1 MTTFRGDDRWP
12 PHPVISLRVVMT
24 LTTTVRLAV
33 APLAMAFVAV
43 ALPMAFSLDVAAQG
57 PAAVPS
63 VPVAPAAPPSPGEV
77 DLDGSRVYVFV
88 GKTGLGHDHA
98 IVGRLVSG
106 RVILDAPQNAGQ
118 LVFDM
123 PSFVADT
130 PEARKVLGLAGETD
144 ASTRKQTTENM
155 LGPEVLDVARHPTAT
170 FDIDS
175 ALRSRRPGNGAKP
188 TVDLVGTFTLH
199 GVTRKVVIPVEVG
212 SGGRVLRLV
221 GAFRIKQTD
230 FGIKPYKKLG
240 GVVGVADELVIHG
253 DIRIAATP
261 APGSAAD
268 LTTPT
273 ALPPAG
279 RLPAEQAVPATID
292 GGR

>member
-1 MTTFRGDDRWP
+1 MMTSPGHDRW
-12 PHPVISLRVVMT
+12 HPRSEVLSLVGGP
-24 LTTTVRLAV
+24 LRLAPSALV
-33 APLAMAFVAV
+33 FVTLLSM
-43 ALPMAFSLDVAAQG
+43 ALPTTLPLDADAQVP
-57 PAAVPS
+57 PA
-63 VPVAPAAPPSPGEV
+63 APAAQAPSPPPGEV
-77 DLDGSRVYVFV
+77 DTDGSRIYVFV

-123 PSFVADT
+123 PSLLADT

-155 LGPEVLDVARHPTAT
+155 LGPDVLDVARHPTAT
-170 FDIDS
+170 FDIES
-175 ALRSRRPGNGAKP
+175 AIRSRRPVNGAKP

-199 GVTRKVVIPVEVG
+199 GVARKVVIPAEIG
-212 SGGRVLRLV
+212 AAGRVLRLI
-221 GAFRIKQTD
+221 GSFRIKQTD
-230 FGIKPYKKLG
+230 FGMKPYKKLG

-261 APGSAAD
+261 VAGQAAD

-273 ALPPAG
+273 AQPPAG
-279 RLPAEQAVPATID
+279 RLPAEQAVPATSG

>member
-1 MTTFRGDDRWP
+1 MITPLGDDRRP
-12 PHPVISLRVVMT
+12 PHGVISHRVVMT
-24 LTTTVRLAV
+24 LTTMVRLAV
-33 APLAMAFVAV
+33 APLAMAFAAV
-43 ALPMAFSLDVAAQG
+43 TLPMALLLDVAAQG

-63 VPVAPAAPPSPGEV
+63 LPGAPAAPPAPGEV

-106 RVILDAPQNAGQ
+106 GVILDAAQNAGQ

-123 PSFVADT
+123 PSFLADT
-130 PEARKVLGLAGETD
+130 PEARKVLGLVGETD

-175 ALRSRRPGNGAKP
+175 ALRSRRPGNGTKP
-188 TVDLVGTFTLH
+188 IVDLVGTFTLH
-199 GVTRKVVIPVEVG
+199 GVARKVVIPVEVG

-221 GAFRIKQTD
+221 GSFRIKQTE

-253 DIRIAATP
+253 DLRIAATP
-261 APGSAAD
+261 VAGAAAD

-273 ALPPAG
+273 AQPPAG
-279 RLPAEQAVPATID
+279 RLPAEEAVPATID

>member
-1 MTTFRGDDRWP
+1 MTTPPGNDRRLPRSEVLSLARGP
-12 PHPVISLRVVMT
+12 LRFASSVLVFLT
-24 LTTTVRLAV
+24 LLSI
-33 APLAMAFVAV
+33 
-43 ALPMAFSLDVAAQG
+43 ALPTALPRDAAAQ
-57 PAAVPS
+57 VP
-63 VPVAPAAPPSPGEV
+63 PAAPAVQPPSPAPTPGDV
-77 DLDGSRVYVFV
+77 DIDGSRIYVFV
-88 GKTGLGHDHA
+88 GKTGLGHDHG

-123 PSFVADT
+123 PSLLADT

-155 LGPEVLDVARHPTAT
+155 LGPDVLDVARHPTAT
-170 FDIDS
+170 FDIES
-175 ALRSRRPGNGAKP
+175 AIRSRRPVNGAKP

-199 GVTRKVVIPVEVG
+199 GVARKVVIPAEVG
-212 SGGRVLRLV
+212 AAGRVLRLI
-221 GAFRIKQTD
+221 GSFRIKQTD

-240 GVVGVADELVIHG
+240 GVVGVTDELVIHG

-261 APGSAAD
+261 VAGRAAE

-273 ALPPAG
+273 AQPPAG
-279 RLPAEQAVPATID
+279 RLPTEQAVPATS
-292 GGR
+292 GGG

>member
-1 MTTFRGDDRWP
+1 MTTSPGNDRWLP
-12 PHPVISLRVVMT
+12 RSEVLSLAGGP
-24 LTTTVRLAV
+24 LRLAPSALV
-33 APLAMAFVAV
+33 FVTLLSM
-43 ALPMAFSLDVAAQG
+43 ALPTTLPLDADAQVP
-57 PAAVPS
+57 PA
-63 VPVAPAAPPSPGEV
+63 APAAQAPSPPPGEV
-77 DLDGSRVYVFV
+77 DTDGSRIYVFV

-123 PSFVADT
+123 PSLLADT

-155 LGPEVLDVARHPTAT
+155 LGPDVLDVARHPTAT
-170 FDIDS
+170 FDIES
-175 ALRSRRPGNGAKP
+175 AIRSRRPVNGAKP

-199 GVTRKVVIPVEVG
+199 GVARKVVIPAEIG
-212 SGGRVLRLV
+212 AAGRVLRLI
-221 GAFRIKQTD
+221 GSFRIKQTD
-230 FGIKPYKKLG
+230 FGMKPYKKLG

-261 APGSAAD
+261 VAGQAAE

-273 ALPPAG
+273 AQPPAG
-279 RLPAEQAVPATID
+279 RLPAEQAVPATSG

>member
-1 MTTFRGDDRWP
+1 MMTPPGDGRRFP
-12 PHPVISLRVVMT
+12 RSEVLSLVGGPLGSASSGLVFVT
-24 LTTTVRLAV
+24 L
-33 APLAMAFVAV
+33 LAMA
-43 ALPMAFSLDVAAQG
+43 LPTTLPLDADAQVP
-57 PAAVPS
+57 PA
-63 VPVAPAAPPSPGEV
+63 APAAQAPLPTPGEV
-77 DLDGSRVYVFV
+77 DTDGSRIYVFV
-88 GKTGLGHDHA
+88 GKTGLGHDHG

-123 PSFVADT
+123 PSFLADT
-130 PEARKVLGLAGETD
+130 PEARKALGLAGETD

-155 LGPEVLDVARHPTAT
+155 LGPDVLDVAHHPTAT
-170 FDIDS
+170 FDIES
-175 ALRSRRPGNGAKP
+175 ALRPRRPVNGAKP

-199 GVTRKVVIPVEVG
+199 GVTRKVVIPAEVG
-212 SGGRVLRLV
+212 AAGRVLRLV
-221 GAFRIKQTD
+221 GSFRIKQTD
-230 FGIKPYKKLG
+230 FGMKPYKKFG

-261 APGSAAD
+261 VAGRAAE

-273 ALPPAG
+273 AQPSAG
-279 RLPAEQAVPATID
+279 RLPAEQAVPATSG

>member
-1 MTTFRGDDRWP
+1 MMTSPGNHRRLPRSEVLSPAGGPR
-12 PHPVISLRVVMT
+12 
-24 LTTTVRLAV
+24 RLAPSALV
-33 APLAMAFVAV
+33 FVTLLSM
-43 ALPMAFSLDVAAQG
+43 ALPTTLPRDAAAQVP
-57 PAAVPS
+57 PA
-63 VPVAPAAPPSPGEV
+63 APAAQAPSPPPGDV
-77 DLDGSRVYVFV
+77 DTDGSRIYVFV
-88 GKTGLGHDHA
+88 GKTGLGHDHG

-123 PSFVADT
+123 PTFLADT

-170 FDIDS
+170 FDIES
-175 ALRSRRPGNGAKP
+175 AIRSRRPVNGAKP

-199 GVTRKVVIPVEVG
+199 GVARKVVIPAEV
-212 SGGRVLRLV
+212 SAAGRSLRLL
-221 GAFRIKQTD
+221 GSFRIKQTD
-230 FGIKPYKKLG
+230 FGMKPYKKLG

-253 DIRIAATP
+253 DIRIAAVP
-261 APGSAAD
+261 VAGQAAD
-268 LTTPT
+268 LTAPT

-279 RLPAEQAVPATID
+279 RLPAEQAVPATSG

>member
-1 MTTFRGDDRWP
+1 MMTSPGHDRRLP
-12 PHPVISLRVVMT
+12 RSEVLSLPGGPR
-24 LTTTVRLAV
+24 RLA
-33 APLAMAFVAV
+33 PSAFVFV
-43 ALPMAFSLDVAAQG
+43 TLLSMALPTTLPRDAAAQVP
-57 PAAVPS
+57 PA
-63 VPVAPAAPPSPGEV
+63 APAAEAPSPPPGDV
-77 DLDGSRVYVFV
+77 DTDGSRIYVFV
-88 GKTGLGHDHA
+88 GKTGLGHDHG

-123 PSFVADT
+123 PTFLADT

-170 FDIDS
+170 FDIES
-175 ALRSRRPGNGAKP
+175 AIRSRRPVNGAKP

-199 GVTRKVVIPVEVG
+199 GVARKVVIPAEV
-212 SGGRVLRLV
+212 SAAGRSLRLL
-221 GAFRIKQTD
+221 GSFRIKQTD
-230 FGIKPYKKLG
+230 FGMKPYKKLG

-253 DIRIAATP
+253 DIRIAAVP
-261 APGSAAD
+261 VAGQAAD
-268 LTTPT
+268 LTAPT

-279 RLPAEQAVPATID
+279 RLPAEQAVPATS
-292 GGR
+292 GGAR